1 MGTFGVSSTPYWWS
15 RLSGALLRLVHY
27 LLGPGVPIEMLLY
40 ADDLETMGIGKEGRK
55 GLVLAYVV
63 MAAMRA
69 PFKWKKQRGGLQT
82 EWIGLFTD
90 YSRYAFGLSEKR
102 ADWLVR
108 WMEGVCQEKV
118 VDPREFVAVLG
129 RLGFAS
135 SALPW
140 EKPFLGPLYVWSSAT
155 RGQAGRVIV
164 PWAVLAILD
173 WLARRL
179 KAGGGWKR

>member
-1 MGTFGVSSTPYWWS
+1 
-15 RLSGALLRLVHY
+15 
-27 LLGPGVPIEMLLY
+27 MLLY

-108 WMEGVCQEKV
+108 WMEGVMPGEGGR
-118 VDPREFVAVLG
+118 PPGIRGSFRPAGLRLFGLAVG
-129 RLGFAS
+129 EA
-135 SALPW
+135 
-140 EKPFLGPLYVWSSAT
+140 
-155 RGQAGRVIV
+155 V
-164 PWAVLAILD
+164 PWALVCLVLGYEGPS
-173 WLARRL
+173 WEGHCPM
-179 KAGGGWKR
+179 GGACHP